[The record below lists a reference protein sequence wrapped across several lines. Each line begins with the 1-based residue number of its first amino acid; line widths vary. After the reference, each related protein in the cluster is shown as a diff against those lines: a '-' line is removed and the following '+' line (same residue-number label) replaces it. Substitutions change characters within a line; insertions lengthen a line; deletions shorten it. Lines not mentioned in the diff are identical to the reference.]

1 MSNNYLLVIDIGNT
15 NVVYG
20 LFEGERMIAS
30 WRIIT
35 KSRTADEL
43 GVQLLGF
50 LDLGSISPD
59 SLGRSII
66 SCVAPQ
72 HLSTFI
78 FMLQKYF
85 AVSPL
90 IVGPGVKTGMP
101 ILYDNPREVGAD
113 RIVNSVA
120 AYEKYHQSLIV
131 VDFGTATTFDCISEK
146 GEYLG
151 GAIAPGITTSLES
164 LFRAASKLPRV
175 ELSKPKTVIGKTTIE
190 SMQAGIIFGYVGL
203 VDELVQRITEEMK
216 TNPKVLATGGLASLI
231 GRESK
236 TIEEIDENLTMEGLR
251 IIDFRNRGK
260 NEVTT

>member
-1 MSNNYLLVIDIGNT
+1 LSNKHLLVIDIGNT

-20 LFEGERMIAS
+20 LFDGEQMIAS

-35 KSRTADEL
+35 KGRTADEL
-43 GVQLLGF
+43 GIQLLGF
-50 LDLGSISPD
+50 LELGSFSREMI
-59 SLGRSII
+59 GRSII

-78 FMLQKYF
+78 NMLQKYF
-85 AVSPL
+85 AVTPL
-90 IVGPGVKTGMP
+90 TVGPGVKTGMP

-120 AYEKYHQSLIV
+120 AYEKYKQSLIV

-164 LFRAASKLPRV
+164 LFRTASKLPRV
-175 ELSKPKTVIGKTTIE
+175 ELTKPKTVIGKTTIE
-190 SMQAGIIFGYVGL
+190 SMQAGIVFGYVGL
-203 VDELVQRITEEMK
+203 VDELVKRIKLEMK
-216 TNPKVLATGGLASLI
+216 TKPKVLATGGLASLI

-236 TIEEIDENLTMEGLR
+236 TIEEIDENLTMEGLK
-251 IIDFRNRGK
+251 IIDYRNRGK
-260 NEVTT
+260 SEVTT